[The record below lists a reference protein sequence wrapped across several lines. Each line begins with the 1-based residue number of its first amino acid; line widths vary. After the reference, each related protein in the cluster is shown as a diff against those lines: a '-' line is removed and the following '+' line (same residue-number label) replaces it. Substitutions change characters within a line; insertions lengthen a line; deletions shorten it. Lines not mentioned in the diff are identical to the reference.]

1 MMFVWI
7 IGVVLVVVLIAA
19 LGKGN
24 LFKTHNQKSRE
35 TNTGDGTAMEIL
47 KNRYA
52 KGEIDNA
59 VFEKR
64 KAELEK

>member
-1 MMFVWI
+1 MMFGWI
-7 IGVVLVVVLIAA
+7 IGVVVVVALIAA

-24 LFKTHNQKSRE
+24 LFKATNQKSTA

-59 VFEKR
+59 EFEKR
-64 KAELEK
+64 KSELEK

>member
-1 MMFVWI
+1 MMFGWI

-24 LFKTHNQKSRE
+24 LFKANNQKSTE
-35 TNTGDGTAMEIL
+35 TNIGDGTAMEIL

-59 VFEKR
+59 EFEK
-64 KAELEK
+64 